1 MSNDPDQSPNVPVI
15 KGDSDGSGDS
25 GDSGDSDAGL
35 GVLSLIAQDGPNGDV
50 LSLHHYAERAY
61 LTYAMSVVKSR
72 SLPDVADGQKPVV
85 RRILY
90 AMRELGLSSTSKH
103 IKSARVVGE
112 VIGKYHPHGDVA
124 VYEAMVL
131 TAQEFTRRYP
141 LVDGQGNFGSR
152 DGDGAAAMRYT
163 EARVTPI
170 SELLLSELEM
180 GTVDFIPNYDGAFQM
195 PGLLPARLP
204 FVLLNGAKGPA
215 VGYAPEIPSHN
226 LREVS
231 AAAVLLI
238 KNPKATLDDVMA
250 VLPAP
255 DFPGG
260 GQIISSAATIRQAY
274 EAGRGGIRMRA
285 RWRVENQARGQ
296 WKIIIDELPHG
307 VSTARVLSEIEG
319 CSNPQ
324 IKQGKKELSQDQ
336 KNLKALML
344 SVIDAARDESNE
356 QAPVRLVIEP
366 KSSRQTPDEL
376 MAVLLMH
383 TSLESSVPI
392 NFVMI
397 GRDGNPNM
405 KNVVDILRE
414 WIDFRFTTVERRT
427 RHRLD
432 QVDARL
438 HILQGRMIVFVH
450 IDEVIKIIR
459 QAEEPKAEL
468 ISKFGLSEIQAEDIL
483 EIRLRQLARLEG
495 VKIEKEIEDLKD
507 ERNELQHLLDNR
519 SALTRQILKEID
531 SDTKKHGDDRR
542 TLIEEVEPIRLSA
555 SAAVTVA
562 DEPCTIV
569 LSKNGWIRSRQG
581 HGLDRSTISYKA
593 GDSEFA
599 IIETRTVANIVILD
613 NNGRAYS
620 IKASEAPGGR
630 GDGIPVTTLI
640 ELQPGPNGSGRI
652 LYAWTD
658 APAQS
663 YLFTNSSGYGYIA
676 MVADLIGER
685 KAGKGFMTIEKGE
698 EVLPPVKVVNPQGWL
713 GAVASGPKESRFLM
727 FPIQEMKQLPKGR
740 GVIVMGIEDGEKLEA
755 VEQVSDSSV
764 TIHFGSS
771 NGSQSGSQ
779 KVTIKGEDLE
789 KHKLHRARKGC
800 QIAKKQLTQLHIA
813 QGK

>member
-1 MSNDPDQSPNVPVI
+1 MNNDSVESTGTPGGQNDPNQVHDAITQSGPD
-15 KGDSDGSGDS
+15 GDS
-25 GDSGDSDAGL
+25 
-35 GVLSLIAQDGPNGDV
+35 

-72 SLPDVADGQKPVV
+72 SLPDVADGQKPVL
-85 RRILY
+85 RRILF
-90 AMRELGLSSTSKH
+90 AMRELGLTPSSKH

-131 TAQEFTRRYP
+131 TAQDFTRRYP

-170 SELLLSELEM
+170 SDLLLSELEM
-180 GTVDFIPNYDGAFQM
+180 GTVDFIPNYDGSFQM

-231 AAAVLLI
+231 AATVLLI
-238 KNPKATLDDVMA
+238 KNPNATLDEVMA

-274 EAGRGGIRMRA
+274 ETGRGGIRMRA

-296 WKIIIDELPHG
+296 WKIIVDELPHG
-307 VSTARVLSEIEG
+307 VSTAKVLSEIEG

-336 KNLKALML
+336 KNLKVLML
-344 SVIDAARDESNE
+344 SVIEAVRDESNE

-376 MAVLLMH
+376 MAVLLMN
-383 TSLESSVPI
+383 TSLECSVPI
-392 NFVMI
+392 NFVML

-405 KNVVDILRE
+405 KNVIEILRE
-414 WIDFRFTTVERRT
+414 WIDFRFVTVERRT
-427 RHRLD
+427 RHRLA

-438 HILQGRMIVFVH
+438 HILEGRMIAFVH

-459 QAEEPKAEL
+459 QADEPKAEL
-468 ISKFGLSEIQAEDIL
+468 MSRFGLSEIQAEDIL

-495 VKIEKEIEDLKD
+495 IKIEKEIEELKA
-507 ERNELQHLLDNR
+507 EREALQHLLDNR
-519 SALTRQILKEID
+519 SALTRQILKEIEA
-531 SDTKKHGDDRR
+531 DTKKHGDDRR
-542 TLIEEVEPIRLSA
+542 TLIEEVESIRTSALSV
-555 SAAVTVA
+555 AAVA
-562 DEPCTIV
+562 DEPCTII

-581 HGLDRSTISYKA
+581 HGLDRSTIAYKA
-593 GDSEFA
+593 GDSEFVVL
-599 IIETRTVANIVILD
+599 ETRTVANIVILD

-620 IKASEAPGGR
+620 VKASDAPGGR

-640 ELQPGPNGSGRI
+640 ELQSGPNGSGRI

-658 APAQS
+658 APSQA
-663 YLFTNSSGYGYIA
+663 YLFTNSAGYGYIA
-676 MVADLIGER
+676 TVADLIGER
-685 KAGKGFMTIEKGE
+685 KAGKGFMTIEKDE

-713 GAVASGPKESRFLM
+713 AAVSSGPKESRFLM
-727 FPIQEMKQLPKGR
+727 FPIEEMKQLAKGR
-740 GVIVMGIEDGEKLEA
+740 GVIVMGIEDGEKLAA
-755 VEQVSDSSV
+755 VEQVSESSV
-764 TIHFGSS
+764 TIHF
-771 NGSQSGSQ
+771 GSQ
-779 KVTIKGEDLE
+779 KVTIKGEDLV

-800 QIAKKQLTQLHIA
+800 QLAKKQLTQLRIA
-813 QGK
+813 HGA